1 MAKKKKRQET
11 VPDRARGY
19 DPGRRWHEIDLHAMY
34 GDEAMLRLSEEIDKA
49 VRLREPGIRINHG
62 KGTGTLRRRVHEV
75 LHGHPLVRRFYLAP
89 SNGGGDGVTLAE
101 LRR

>member
-1 MAKKKKRQET
+1 MARKRKAQT

-19 DPGRRWHEIDLHAMY
+19 DPGRRWHEIDLHGMY
-34 GDEAMLRLSEEIDKA
+34 GDEAMLLLAEAIDKA

-62 KGTGTLRRRVHEV
+62 KGTGTLRKRVHDV
-75 LHGHPLVRRFYLAP
+75 LSSHPLVRRYYLAP
-89 SNGGGDGVTLAE
+89 DNHGGHGVTLAE